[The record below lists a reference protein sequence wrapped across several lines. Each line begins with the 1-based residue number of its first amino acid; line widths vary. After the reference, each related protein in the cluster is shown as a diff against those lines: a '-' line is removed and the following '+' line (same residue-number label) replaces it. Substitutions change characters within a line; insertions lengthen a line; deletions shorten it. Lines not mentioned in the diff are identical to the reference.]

1 MPTINNPQDP
11 TSPLFFTRN
20 GRLVTTY
27 DLDLASGHSYS
38 IDNTPILSLDS
49 LGVTVTSSN
58 LRSVGTLN
66 SLEVDGDTLLGGFAF
81 FNSTYNRLGIGTDGP
96 SAAIDILEN
105 DVETIIGSPRNGI
118 TYFGSYSNHNLAI
131 ITDNQE
137 RILVKN
143 DGDVVVNG
151 NLSISGTLRV
161 DSIVAD
167 SRVNRS
173 QSLTFFP
180 SQDTSVFGLGLAW
193 VGDDRTRQL
202 TLVPGDLLRSSES
215 FDLNSGKEY
224 LIGGVSVLTS
234 TELGASIT
242 NSSLTSLGTLSSLT
256 VDGDIKTRSI
266 TINNLSVTDTGIDVG
281 LLAKVTVQGQDVF
294 YGDRY
299 QVVLGDIEKQTNPV
313 KVFGKLSV
321 NINNPDPTVSFSVSG
336 DISISDK
343 RFTNGTGAPTEGTW
357 HNGDICWNKNP
368 LPNSYIGWVCIVAGS
383 PGQWTSFGLIADQ

>member
-1 MPTINNPQDP
+1 M
-11 TSPLFFTRN
+11 
-20 GRLVTTY
+20 
-27 DLDLASGHSYS
+27 
-38 IDNTPILSLDS
+38 
-49 LGVTVTSSN
+49 
-58 LRSVGTLN
+58 
-66 SLEVDGDTLLGGFAF
+66 
-81 FNSTYNRLGIGTDGP
+81 
-96 SAAIDILEN
+96 
-105 DVETIIGSPRNGI
+105 
-118 TYFGSYSNHNLAI
+118 
-131 ITDNQE
+131 
-137 RILVKN
+137 
-143 DGDVVVNG
+143 
-151 NLSISGTLRV
+151 
-161 DSIVAD
+161 
-167 SRVNRS
+167 
-173 QSLTFFP
+173 
-180 SQDTSVFGLGLAW
+180 
-193 VGDDRTRQL
+193 
-202 TLVPGDLLRSSES
+202 
-215 FDLNSGKEY
+215 
-224 LIGGVSVLTS
+224 IGGVSVLTS